1 MKTLV
6 TGATGFLGSYLVRAL
21 IARGDSVRILA
32 RSAERARAL
41 AAAGAQVRIGD
52 LAEPATL
59 SGIADGIDVVFHLA
73 RSVTEGS
80 DELFERVD
88 VQGTERLIAE
98 AERAGA
104 QRLVYVGTLAGYPLA
119 QQPDG
124 AVIDER
130 SALDETGLLGNY
142 VRAKARAEQV
152 VLAASTRGK
161 LESVIVRLGLVC
173 GLGTSVL
180 PAHVCLAL
188 NPGRVILFGD
198 GSVPLPLVYV
208 DNAVDALI
216 LGATV
221 PGISGQ
227 SFNIVDEDVLTQ
239 REYLELL
246 QRSSGGRP
254 QVIRAPR
261 LAYYALGLLTEIA
274 AAARHKA
281 PATNRYR
288 IKSRLRRVRWD
299 SSKARDMLKWRTRV
313 PLRTG
318 LAATF
323 RAVSETP
330 ATSTGRS

>member
-1 MKTLV
+1 VKALV

-32 RSAERARAL
+32 RSPERARAL
-41 AAAGAQVRIGD
+41 ADAGAQLRIGD
-52 LAEPATL
+52 LADPATL
-59 SGIADGIDVVFHLA
+59 SGITDECDVVFHLA

-80 DELFERVD
+80 NELFERVD

-98 AERAGA
+98 AERAGVR
-104 QRLVYVGTLAGYPLA
+104 RLVYVGTLAGYPVA
-119 QQPDG
+119 QQPEG
-124 AVIDER
+124 ATLDER
-130 SALDETGLLGNY
+130 TPFDETGLLGNY

-152 VLAASTRGK
+152 VLSANARGK
-161 LESVIVRLGLVC
+161 LEATIVRLGLVC
-173 GLGTSVL
+173 GVGTSVL

-188 NPGRVILFGD
+188 NPNRVILFGD
-198 GSVPLPLVYV
+198 GSVPLPLVFV

-221 PGISGQ
+221 PGIGGQ
-227 SFNIVDEDVLTQ
+227 SFNVVDDDVLTQ

-246 QRSSGGRP
+246 QRTNQGRP
-254 QVIRAPR
+254 QVIRMPR

-288 IKSRLRRVRWD
+288 IRSRLRRVKWD
-299 SSKARDMLKWRTRV
+299 TSKARNVLKWRARV
-313 PLRTG
+313 PLRTA
-318 LAATF
+318 LADTF
-323 RAVSETP
+323 RASAVREP
-330 ATSTGRS
+330 PK